1 MFLLLGVSIWDL
13 EDGRGRSHVEASSC
27 TGHSVHDLLLGNN
40 FVFQNA
46 RLVLLNETHR
56 KKRVWLFG
64 RVFVF
69 YSSVLGVSGCRG
81 LGSVVPALCT
91 GCVLM

>member
-40 FVFQNA
+40 LVFQNA
-46 RLVLLNETHR
+46 RLVLLSETHR
-56 KKRVWLFG
+56 KKSMVVWKGVCFLLKCTW
-64 RVFVF
+64 
-69 YSSVLGVSGCRG
+69 SVWV
-81 LGSVVPALCT
+81 
-91 GCVLM
+91 